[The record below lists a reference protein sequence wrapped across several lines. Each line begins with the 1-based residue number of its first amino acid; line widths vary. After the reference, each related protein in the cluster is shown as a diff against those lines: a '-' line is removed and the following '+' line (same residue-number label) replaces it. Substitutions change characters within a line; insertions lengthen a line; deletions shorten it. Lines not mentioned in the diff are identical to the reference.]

1 MVTAPGM
8 DLEAVM
14 EMAMEAEMEE
24 EVVVAEEEG
33 EEMEELEGWVVLE
46 ALDLLDLMVT
56 APGMDLEDVM
66 EKMADREERMEENR
80 RTKIKIVEPD
90 SMFWFKKYLILK
102 ILVIQ

>member
-1 MVTAPGM
+1 
-8 DLEAVM
+8 
-14 EMAMEAEMEE
+14 MAMDSVEEKVVEVGVEMVEE
-24 EVVVAEEEG
+24 DVL
-33 EEMEELEGWVVLE
+33 EELEGWVVLE